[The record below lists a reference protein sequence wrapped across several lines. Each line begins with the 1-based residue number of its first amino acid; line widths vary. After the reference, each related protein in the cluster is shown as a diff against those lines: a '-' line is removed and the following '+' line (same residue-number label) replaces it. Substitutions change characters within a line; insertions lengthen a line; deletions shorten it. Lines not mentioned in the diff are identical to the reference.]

1 MPPSPRQYT
10 SSPEIASLIMLCMQS
25 HQSPVKPIKISGP
38 VWAFTGVLPEF
49 IKAERGIRDCEG
61 GGQGQRVRLG
71 GQGQRGRLD

>member
-49 IKAERGIRDCEG
+49 IKAERGSGTVREG
-61 GGQGQRVRLG
+61 V
-71 GQGQRGRLD
+71 RGREED